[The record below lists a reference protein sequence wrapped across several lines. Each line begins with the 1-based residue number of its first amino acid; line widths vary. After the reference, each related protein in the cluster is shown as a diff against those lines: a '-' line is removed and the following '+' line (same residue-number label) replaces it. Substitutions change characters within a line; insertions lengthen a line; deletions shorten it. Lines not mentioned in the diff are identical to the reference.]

1 MQVQHR
7 EGKFFIE
14 ANGKHAIMEYT
25 ISGKEMD
32 IFHTF
37 TDAELRGQGLSEKLA
52 LAALEYA
59 KENGLLVVPT
69 CDFVREFAKKHSEY
83 DNIVEQ

>member
-1 MQVQHR
+1 MQVQHNP
-7 EGKFFIE
+7 GKFFIE

-25 ISGKEMD
+25 VSGKEMD

-37 TDAELRGQGLSEKLA
+37 TDTELRGQGLAEKLA

-59 KENGLLVVPT
+59 KKNGLLVVPT
-69 CDFVREFAKKHSEY
+69 CDFVKKFLEKHSEY
-83 DNIVEQ
+83 DNIVER

>member
-1 MQVQHR
+1 MQVQHK

-14 ANGKHAIMEYT
+14 VNGKHAVMEYT
-25 ISGKEMD
+25 VTGKEMD

-37 TDAELRGQGLSEKLA
+37 TDAELRGQGFAEKLA

-59 KENGLLVVPT
+59 KKNGLLVVPT
-69 CDFVREFAKKHSEY
+69 CDFVKEFVKKHPEY
-83 DNIVEQ
+83 DNMVDQ